1 MFGKLTEVY
10 WFLKNQVVHIM
21 FTIHIIIPNRSTCR
35 DLGVRVD
42 DNIQF
47 RKHYEIITRNAHY
60 KCKQF
65 RRTFSCHDIEFL
77 VSLYKIYILP
87 GLEYGSSVWN
97 PYYIRD
103 VDLIENVQR
112 KFTKF
117 IPGMFHKSY
126 QERLIHAN
134 LITLE
139 ERRIYLDLILLF
151 KIIHRLVEL
160 DTDKYFTFSS
170 ANTRGHNFKL
180 VLNHSQINC
189 HKYHFF
195 NRVVKIWNDLPR
207 DIVNIESVNNF
218 KLSIFSVDVKRHCIG
233 RANTA

>member
-1 MFGKLTEVY
+1 MSCGP
-10 WFLKNQVVHIM
+10 I
-21 FTIHIIIPNRSTCR
+21 CR
-35 DLGVRVD
+35 ELSLV
-42 DNIQF
+42 IQF

-65 RRTFSCHDIEFL
+65 RRTFSCHDIDFL

-151 KIIHRLVEL
+151 KIIHRHVEL
-160 DTDKYFTFSS
+160 DTDHFFTFSS
-170 ANTRGHNFKL
+170 ANTRGHNF
-180 VLNHSQINC
+180 
-189 HKYHFF
+189 
-195 NRVVKIWNDLPR
+195 
-207 DIVNIESVNNF
+207 
-218 KLSIFSVDVKRHCIG
+218 
-233 RANTA
+233 